1 VLPASLNTPTVLG
14 TKMSHLVYKLQPAE
28 YSRYRK
34 HLLALDEESR
44 YTRFGFMIR
53 DETIEQLC
61 DKFEANTQD
70 HKIFVIE
77 DADLDVIAAGH
88 ISLEGGETELAFS
101 VLKEY
106 RQQGMGSSLMSR
118 TIEWCQN
125 RNIRGGCMVCL
136 SSNTA
141 IKKLASKHGLL
152 INDGGETLANIVIP
166 TATAASVIHEV
177 VDSSMARADHL
188 GKLQRKFVRSLYNG
202 S

>member
-1 VLPASLNTPTVLG
+1 MP
-14 TKMSHLVYKLQPAE
+14 HLVYKLQPHE
-28 YSRYRK
+28 YGRYRK
-34 HLLALDEESR
+34 HLLALDDTSR
-44 YTRFGFMIR
+44 YTRFGVMIK
-53 DETIEQLC
+53 DEIINQLC
-61 DKFEANTQD
+61 DKFEANPQE

-77 DADLDVIAAGH
+77 DAELDVIAAGH
-88 ISLEGGETELAFS
+88 IALEGGETELAFS

-125 RNIRGGCMVCL
+125 RNIKGGCMVCL

-166 TATAASVIHEV
+166 SATPASVIHEV

-188 GKLQRKFVRSLYNG
+188 GKLQRKFVKTLYNVK
-202 S
+202 